1 MFTDKVFCA
10 DPVKILKAIP
20 DESVDCV
27 VTSPPYWPFQNDG
40 YSQRNISELETAE
53 LLERLYP
60 VIDELQRVL
69 KPEGICY
76 VSFFEYDS
84 GPSTGSHAKGRSE
97 NRSNRLIEKVLALI
111 GKAAVNV
118 QKESS
123 SGIPDGFAKRMVES
137 GWVLRD
143 ELTSLT
149 TRVAYDS
156 AKGGNVREVHQAL
169 VFAKRR
175 KSKSDGEFRLGY
187 EPRNS
192 KQRSKDPSECYSR
205 PNETVRTT
213 ELFTAEKRVPKQ
225 YSKTSKKESGGSVAT
240 IGSSHGV
247 FSYTLT
253 RVLAETMIRV
263 ACPRSGIVLDPFVG
277 RGTNAVIAK
286 SLSRKFIGIERRRE
300 YAILAR
306 RRLSEVNL
314 ARRSADF

>member
-1 MFTDKVFCA
+1 MFTNKVFCA
-10 DPVKILKAIP
+10 DPVKVLKAIP

-27 VTSPPYWPFQNDG
+27 VTSPPYWPFHNDG
-40 YSQRNISELETAE
+40 YGQQNISEHQLAE
-53 LLERLYP
+53 FLKRFYP
-60 VIDELQRVL
+60 VFDELHRVL

-76 VSFFEYDS
+76 VSFFENHSD
-84 GPSTGSHAKGRSE
+84 PPTGSHAKARSE
-97 NRSNRLIEKVLALI
+97 NRFHRLIEKVLALF
-111 GKAAVNV
+111 GKASVRA
-118 QKESS
+118 QRGSS
-123 SGIPDGFAKRMVES
+123 FGIPDGFAKRMVES

-205 PNETVRTT
+205 MSETNKTT
-213 ELFTAEKRVPKQ
+213 ELFTAEKRIPKQ
-225 YSKTSKKESGGSVAT
+225 YSKTGENGSGGAVTT
-240 IGSSHGV
+240 IGSSQGV
-247 FSYTLT
+247 FSNTIT
-253 RVLAETMIRV
+253 RALADTMIRV

-277 RGTNAVIAK
+277 RGTNAVIARR
-286 SLSRKFIGIERRRE
+286 LGRKFIGIERRRE

-306 RRLSEVNL
+306 RRLSEVNM
-314 ARRSADF
+314 AMRSADF